1 MAGESPGKS
10 EQRKS
15 SGETTEGERDPR
27 LAFSGPSTVAA
38 ERDSAVPDSRSAV
51 STKVA
56 TANRADSGDEDST
69 VSEGAEEPDSS
80 RIAAR
85 SEVPES
91 RAGETS
97 GGKSEDGKPGDGLTD
112 EAGAGGAEK
121 SGDGPEE
128 KSGEKSRETSGG
140 KAGEKPG
147 KASGGKSGETSAE
160 QLGETD
166 ESGEPAMSGES
177 AESAESTRSGESDK
191 AESPVPDAATEAT
204 EADAGESA
212 AEGRKKAGAAA
223 DEKDA
228 APGGTAGEGGAGNAT
243 GAGTT
248 GTGTGSRG
256 DASGKA
262 DEAADAAAGTTGTT
276 GGDKADGGDVES
288 RVDQPTAVFTSRP
301 KPKADGGGDGT
312 ADGGDVESPV
322 DQPTAV
328 FTSRPKPK
336 ADQPTT
342 ALKLPPSSRDEKKHE
357 PNGKAEPGV
366 KAEPDEKTESPA
378 ERTSTFVPL
387 RRDDDV
393 RSVDAKAAAKAQ
405 PAAAPM
411 PTSSEP
417 SEPPKPGG
425 GAEPP
430 AAVTSAIPEAERTR
444 QQPMPP
450 KPPLDLL
457 AELTNKPAPPE
468 TPVRVAVRRVKIWTP
483 LVLLVLIIFAIVQA
497 VRPLPD
503 PALGLTADSEY
514 TFDGG
519 KPSLPWPDEGQGA
532 MSVSGLGKVDAFGE
546 EKPVPIASVTKTMT
560 AYIIMRDHPMKP
572 GQDGARI
579 TVDALAEKE
588 GGYDQTDQ
596 ESTLNTIKEGDKLS
610 QKDALSALMIPSA
623 NNVARLLAR
632 WDAGSQE
639 AFVKKMNATAK
650 QLGMTNTTYTDPSGL
665 DATTVS
671 TAADQVKLGLE
682 VVKYPALLDI
692 TKLPS
697 WTDPSGKAHRN
708 WNTLVPYDGALGIK
722 TGTTTKAGGNLL
734 FAAKKDVGGTDQYLV
749 GAILGQHTG
758 GSIIDIANERSKT
771 VMLATQELLES
782 RTVVK
787 KGDVVGHVDDGLGG
801 LTPVVA
807 TKDLK
812 AAGWA
817 SLKVAVE
824 LTDGGKTIPHTA
836 EAGTVVGKLT
846 VGSGPGQVSAPVA
859 LQSDLAEPGFGAK
872 LTRVS

>member
-1 MAGESPGKS
+1 M
-10 EQRKS
+10 
-15 SGETTEGERDPR
+15 
-27 LAFSGPSTVAA
+27 
-38 ERDSAVPDSRSAV
+38 

-56 TANRADSGDEDST
+56 TANRADSGDEDSA

-91 RAGETS
+91 RAGETP

-112 EAGAGGAEK
+112 EAGAGDAEK

-147 KASGGKSGETSAE
+147 KASGEKSAE

-191 AESPVPDAATEAT
+191 AESPVADAATEAT

-212 AEGRKKAGAAA
+212 AEGRKKPDAAA

-228 APGGTAGEGGAGNAT
+228 APGGTAGEGGAGKAT

-256 DASGKA
+256 DAGGKA
-262 DEAADAAAGTTGTT
+262 DEAADAAAGTAGTT

-288 RVDQPTAVFTSRP
+288 PVDQPTAVFTSRP
-301 KPKADGGGDGT
+301 RSKADGGGDGT

-336 ADQPTT
+336 TDQPTT

-417 SEPPKPGG
+417 SKPSEPPKPGG

-483 LVLLVLIIFAIVQA
+483 LVLLVLIVFAIVQA

-572 GQDGARI
+572 GQDGAQI

-697 WTDPSGKAHRN
+697 WTDPSGKTHRN